1 MTCWQKQHPIFEVQE
16 NWHTEVSIFASE
28 TELPL
33 LTRLDFVKMQHC
45 ADWVKLASFSV
56 SWMISG
62 LLLAKILNGLEF
74 VKIQH
79 CGRPPICNYF
89 HQNIF
94 CQNAALC
101 RLSRA
106 SFILRLLNDQCLL
119 LAKILTGLEFVKM
132 QHWLGNPLYVTIFT
146 RIYFVKMQQCA
157 DWVKLASFSVSSVIS
172 CLLLAKLLTGL
183 EFVKIQHCGR
193 LSVRNYFHQNI
204 FCQNAALC
212 RLSKA
217 SFILRL
223 LNDQWLEGKNK
234 LSTRNLT
241 LNIKTMVMKSTQAK
255 IQKYCLNESKLLF
268 HRTNLS
274 ICLSSKQCIK

>member
-1 MTCWQKQHPIFEVQE
+1 MQE
-16 NWHTEVSIFASE
+16 NHHTEAAIFASE
-28 TELPL
+28 TELQL
-33 LTRLDFVKMQHC
+33 FTRLDFVKMQHC

-56 SWMISG
+56 SSVI
-62 LLLAKILNGLEF
+62 N
-74 VKIQH
+74 
-79 CGRPPICNYF
+79 
-89 HQNIF
+89 
-94 CQNAALC
+94 
-101 RLSRA
+101 
-106 SFILRLLNDQCLL
+106 CLL
-119 LAKILTGLEFVKM
+119 EKILTGLEFVKM
-132 QHWLGNPLYVTIFT
+132 QY
-146 RIYFVKMQQCA
+146 
-157 DWVKLASFSVSSVIS
+157 
-172 CLLLAKLLTGL
+172 
-183 EFVKIQHCGR
+183 CGR
-193 LSVRNYFHQNI
+193 PSVRNYFHQNI

-255 IQKYCLNESKLLF
+255 IQKYCLTESKLLF